1 MEQAE
6 KLYGIVQKVQSE
18 YHCEFSFDEIA
29 KIYAHTV
36 RKCEING
43 KESDYIPSLCWV
55 GDTSKG
61 FVLIDLENALNL
73 TGANFTFVDK
83 GEGTLPF
90 EFQAHAKDLASMKYA
105 PVTIVFFNDAEG
117 AEPDSSEQTQE

>member
-43 KESDYIPSLCWV
+43 KGSDYIPIL
-55 GDTSKG
+55 
-61 FVLIDLENALNL
+61 FENELTDHLARTEINRMGAMNRCARFATAAL
-73 TGANFTFVDK
+73 V
-83 GEGTLPF
+83 
-90 EFQAHAKDLASMKYA
+90 
-105 PVTIVFFNDAEG
+105 
-117 AEPDSSEQTQE
+117 